1 MIKFVINFYGPFTLE
16 LEYWFQIKDVNESL
30 ENIEQKSIDK
40 IINENKIKGIKDY
53 NNGYIV
59 ILLMNEFIGN
69 KYKEMNLMNFLMR
82 IQILIKIVKNI
93 RIYLIW

>member
-1 MIKFVINFYGPFTLE
+1 M
-16 LEYWFQIKDVNESL
+16 

-53 NNGYIV
+53 NNGYIA

-69 KYKEMNLMNFLMR
+69 KYKESEFNESLDENTS
-82 IQILIKIVKNI
+82 KIVKNI
-93 RIYLIW
+93 RIYIIW